1 MYAKP
6 LLDVVYE
13 VGAGKVLGMEPSVA
27 ACFSYLYFIWVIYC
41 LDLPA
46 TSPLT
51 LGKRKVS
58 GGDGAPTPLLLP
70 ADQGQLGFFF
80 GGGQYQSLSTAN
92 AASSLPQATVLKRFS
107 LPPSRHAICLR
118 SPQAATGHANTAYL
132 TFSSGARIYHP
143 QSPGPHPSPCSMRQA
158 VSWQRPL
165 PAPDSFQLWT
175 I

>member
-1 MYAKP
+1 
-6 LLDVVYE
+6 
-13 VGAGKVLGMEPSVA
+13 MEPSVA

-80 GGGQYQSLSTAN
+80 WGGAIPISVHSECSKQSPASHCAETFLSASEPPRHLPQVSPSRYRPCQHRIPHLLFRRSYLSPSESWTTSLSVQHEAGCQLAKTTPCTRQFSAVDN
-92 AASSLPQATVLKRFS
+92 LK
-107 LPPSRHAICLR
+107 LKLR
-118 SPQAATGHANTAYL
+118 SH
-132 TFSSGARIYHP
+132 
-143 QSPGPHPSPCSMRQA
+143 
-158 VSWQRPL
+158 SW
-165 PAPDSFQLWT
+165 D
-175 I
+175 

>member
-80 GGGQYQSLSTAN
+80 GGGNTNLC
-92 AASSLPQATVLKRFS
+92 PQRM
-107 LPPSRHAICLR
+107 
-118 SPQAATGHANTAYL
+118 Q
-132 TFSSGARIYHP
+132 
-143 QSPGPHPSPCSMRQA
+143 QA
-158 VSWQRPL
+158 VSRKPL
-165 PAPDSFQLWT
+165 C
-175 I
+175 